1 MSPQRSYTKTIM
13 QLTKELENALS
24 EKESISNISARK
36 ISDLNNRC
44 YQLESRV
51 FLLFN
56 YFYRLMT

>member
-1 MSPQRSYTKTIM
+1 M

-36 ISDLNNRC
+36 ISDFNNRC